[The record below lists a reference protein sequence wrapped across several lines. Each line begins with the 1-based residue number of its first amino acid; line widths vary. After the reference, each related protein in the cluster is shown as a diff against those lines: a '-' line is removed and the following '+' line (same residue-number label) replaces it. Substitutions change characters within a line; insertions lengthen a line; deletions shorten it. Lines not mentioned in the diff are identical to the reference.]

1 MIISYLKQSL
11 FTYQQSILHHESSSN
26 QMSHESNE
34 DNHNHRTTNLR
45 FRINISR
52 LLAVFLSI
60 LSIVFVATENLI
72 SLVIITCDDVV
83 VPIEQSENQFIFQSN
98 HSSKL
103 FLLSNDLLKCE
114 LLRHHFNRI
123 SPVLIILIISI
134 FTNLGFI
141 INTILIAIYFI
152 VYAIIFSTKS
162 SQTSSWTTSSWT
174 TSSWTKSLWS
184 SSFPISSSQ
193 LTILFSD
200 EYFQENLLFLIILIL
215 IINQRNR
222 QIERSLRCNFLW
234 KQKLRVEQDDVET
247 IGGINKILLENI
259 LPQHVAQH
267 FLLMS
272 TGQTDKLYHER
283 YA

>member
-26 QMSHESNE
+26 QMSQESNQE
-34 DNHNHRTTNLR
+34 NHNHRTTNLR

-60 LSIVFVATENLI
+60 LSIVFIATENLI
-72 SLVIITCDDVV
+72 SLSMITCDDVV
-83 VPIEQSENQFIFQSN
+83 VPIQQSQNQINFQSN

-103 FLLSNDLLKCE
+103 FLLSDDLLKCQ

-123 SPVLIILIISI
+123 SPVLVILIISI

-152 VYAIIFSTKS
+152 VYAIINSTKS
-162 SQTSSWTTSSWT
+162 LSQTSSWTTSSWT
-174 TSSWTKSLWS
+174 ASLWS
-184 SSFPISSSQ
+184 SSFPIKSSQ

-200 EYFQENLLFLIILIL
+200 EYFLENLLFLIVLIL

-247 IGGINKILLENI
+247 MGGINKILLENI

-283 YA
+283 YV

>member
-26 QMSHESNE
+26 QMSQESNE
-34 DNHNHRTTNLR
+34 DNHNHGTTNLR

-60 LSIVFVATENLI
+60 LSIIFIATENLI
-72 SLVIITCDDVV
+72 SLSMITCDDVV
-83 VPIEQSENQFIFQSN
+83 VPIHQSENQLNFKSN

-103 FLLSNDLLKCE
+103 FLSSNDLLKCQ

-152 VYAIIFSTKS
+152 VYAIINSTKSS
-162 SQTSSWTTSSWT
+162 SQTSSWTT
-174 TSSWTKSLWS
+174 SLWS

-200 EYFQENLLFLIILIL
+200 EYFLENLLFLIILIL

-247 IGGINKILLENI
+247 MGGINKILLENI

-283 YA
+283 YF